1 MIASVPSL
9 NNASGQSFSSP
20 PAVQKGKQGSSRL
33 LWGGH
38 SLCQRESTAGF
49 QDATQDTQSWRNLFM
64 SLEHRN
70 KFSTLD
76 TGLQSNHTTADQ
88 LPWGWEQGE
97 PNWMTVGHKQQDVAV
112 FLYCHPNQS
121 WKQEMKKCI
130 LCLVFDIEISLFL
143 ILSLRNLL
151 WSAILVSQA
160 LGWKQWVLFPNT
172 FSSSIETQLTCVMS
186 SRKGH

>member
-1 MIASVPSL
+1 MPLVKAFLLLLRFKRESRAVRGCFEEDTVCAKEKAQQVSKMPPRTPRVEGIFLCRSRTGTSSQHWTRGYSL
-9 NNASGQSFSSP
+9 TTQLQTSSP
-20 PAVQKGKQGSSRL
+20 GA
-33 LWGGH
+33 GGV
-38 SLCQRESTAGF
+38 
-49 QDATQDTQSWRNLFM
+49 
-64 SLEHRN
+64 
-70 KFSTLD
+70 
-76 TGLQSNHTTADQ
+76 
-88 LPWGWEQGE
+88 E

-186 SRKGH
+186 SRNGH

>member
-1 MIASVPSL
+1 MPLVKAFLLLLRFKRESRAVRGCFEEDTVCAKEKGQRVSKMPIFLCSSSAGTSSQHWTRGYSL
-9 NNASGQSFSSP
+9 TTQLQTSSP
-20 PAVQKGKQGSSRL
+20 GAE
-33 LWGGH
+33 GG
-38 SLCQRESTAGF
+38 A
-49 QDATQDTQSWRNLFM
+49 
-64 SLEHRN
+64 
-70 KFSTLD
+70 
-76 TGLQSNHTTADQ
+76 
-88 LPWGWEQGE
+88 
-97 PNWMTVGHKQQDVAV
+97 NWMTVGHKQQDVAV

-151 WSAILVSQA
+151 WDSSAILVSQA
-160 LGWKQWVLFPNT
+160 LDWKQWVLFPNT

>member
-1 MIASVPSL
+1 MPLVKA
-9 NNASGQSFSSP
+9 F
-20 PAVQKGKQGSSRL
+20 L
-33 LWGGH
+33 L
-38 SLCQRESTAGF
+38 LLRFKRESRAVRGCF
-49 QDATQDTQSWRNLFM
+49 EEDTVCAKEKAQQVSKMPPRTPRVEGIFLCR
-64 SLEHRN
+64 SR
-70 KFSTLD
+70 
-76 TGLQSNHTTADQ
+76 TGTSSQHWTRGYKCNHTTADP